1 MNADPKPGATPD
13 DDLRRRLQTA
23 RAGGD
28 PRYHAKLK
36 EQNKLFVRER
46 LDRILDPGWS
56 FEDGLL
62 ARHVDG
68 NLPAD
73 AVVTLVGNIDGRPV
87 CVIANDITVKAG
99 TWGYRTFQKITAMQ
113 ELAGRTK
120 TPLLYLVDSAGARID
135 EQRQSYAGRKAWG
148 NIFYNQI
155 QLSGVVPQV
164 CVLLGPSP
172 AGTAYQPA
180 LCDVCIM
187 VEGNATAYI
196 GSPRMSEMAT
206 GEKVTMEEMGGA
218 EMHARVSGLGDF
230 LCANEDEALAVAK
243 QYLSYFPAHWSEKP
257 PMSPARPPA
266 AGKSIADI
274 VPTSQRVAFNM
285 IDLIKALVDQDSWLE
300 VKKLWARELVTG
312 YARLGGRAVGI
323 VANQSRQKGGVLFPG
338 PGGQDS
344 CSGGFSDQWPGKY
357 ERYCLATASASSSFA
372 HRKSPRPLTRACISA
387 PPISSMVTFSPVA
400 ISDIRGEPM
409 YAVALP
415 STMMQTSHSA
425 GW

>member
-1 MNADPKPGATPD
+1 MSAEPKPAPGAPTPD
-13 DDLRRRLQTA
+13 DDLRARLDVA

-28 PRYHAKLK
+28 KRYHAKLK

-46 LDRILDPGWS
+46 LERILDPGWS

-73 AVVTLVGNIDGRPV
+73 AVVTAVGHIGGRPV

-113 ELAGRTK
+113 ELAGKTK
-120 TPLLYLVDSAGARID
+120 SALLYLVDSAGARID
-135 EQRQSYAGRKAWG
+135 EQRMSYAGRKAWG

-218 EMHARVSGLGDF
+218 EMHNKVSGLGDF
-230 LCANEDEALAVAK
+230 LCASEEEALAVAK
-243 QYLSYFPAHWSEKP
+243 QYLSYFPGHWSEKP
-257 PMSPARPPA
+257 PLSEPRPPA
-266 AGKSIADI
+266 PGKTIAEI
-274 VPTSQRVAFNM
+274 VPASQRVAFNM
-285 IDLIKALVDQDSWLE
+285 VDLIRALVDEDSWLE
-300 VKKLWARELVTG
+300 
-312 YARLGGRAVGI
+312 
-323 VANQSRQKGGVLFPG
+323 
-338 PGGQDS
+338 
-344 CSGGFSDQWPGKY
+344 
-357 ERYCLATASASSSFA
+357 
-372 HRKSPRPLTRACISA
+372 
-387 PPISSMVTFSPVA
+387 
-400 ISDIRGEPM
+400 
-409 YAVALP
+409 
-415 STMMQTSHSA
+415 
-425 GW
+425 